1 MGRRAATM
9 PQRRMMASDKL
20 EEGELM
26 RVYAQANQ
34 YAEEL
39 RRLYLE
45 RRATQAELEQ
55 KVRELERSQKQMLAY
70 AHDLAG
76 INRRL
81 QTTYLQTLAAL
92 ARTVDH
98 RDGIT
103 GDHCL
108 HVAEY
113 SRILGA
119 RLLDNDRDQ
128 LRQLECGALLHDIGK
143 IAIPDAI
150 LRKAGP
156 LEEQEWQVMRRHPEL
171 GCQMLEGIDFL
182 EEALPIVRHHHERH
196 DGEGY
201 PDGLKGDAIP
211 IGARIFAVADAFDA
225 MTSDRHYRRARSVDH
240 AVSELKRHSATQFDP
255 QVIEVLETVAEE
267 LVSSH
272 ESRGAGSE

>member
-9 PQRRMMASDKL
+9 PQRRMMSSDKL
-20 EEGELM
+20 EEDELM

-39 RRLYLE
+39 RQLYLE

-119 RLLDNDRDQ
+119 R
-128 LRQLECGALLHDIGK
+128 
-143 IAIPDAI
+143 
-150 LRKAGP
+150 